1 MAKSLKIALVVSV
14 VLNICLIVSIFWAR
28 GYVGRVQFNLA
39 AMNTEAAVRG
49 NEHILE
55 VIESQDADRIK
66 ALAESLEQQI
76 IEGKKVAANWRK
88 AAE

>member
-1 MAKSLKIALVVSV
+1 MKIVLAVSV
-14 VLNICLIVSIFWAR
+14 VLNICLIVFIFWAR

-39 AMNTEAAVRG
+39 AMNTEAAVRV

-66 ALAESLEQQI
+66 ALAESLEQQS
-76 IEGKKVAANWRK
+76 IEGKKVATNWRK